1 MKHRGFRIHLPLLG
15 LALLASATHVPASAR
30 TPALP
35 GWTLEKRP
43 VHDEL
48 SSPVGMA
55 YDAAGHLYV
64 ANWSAGTVLR
74 FAPDGARSVF
84 ASGLSGPSGLAIGP
98 SGDVFVA
105 SYSQDLVW
113 RFTPGGRQSVFVRGL
128 ATPAGL
134 SFDRKGR
141 LLIANRRTNE
151 ILAAHP
157 DGRIEVTAEGL
168 QTPVGAVELPGGE
181 LMVSNIAGGISLVG
195 PDRRARSIH
204 DGLRS
209 PGPGIV
215 ADPEGA
221 AAYVV
226 DYGGTTVSRIDRE
239 GGRAVVAD
247 GLSSPVG
254 LARMPDGNLL
264 VATWG
269 ANAAFRLVRT
279 RRDAGLPAP

>member
-1 MKHRGFRIHLPLLG
+1 MKHRSFRVRLPLLG
-15 LALLASATHVPASAR
+15 LALLASATHVPTSAR
-30 TPALP
+30 TPTLP
-35 GWTLEKRP
+35 AWTLDKRA

-48 SSPVGMA
+48 ASPVGMA
-55 YDAAGHLYV
+55 YDTTGHLYV

-74 FAPDGARSVF
+74 FAPDGARTVF
-84 ASGLSGPSGLAIGP
+84 ASGLSGPSGLAISPGP
-98 SGDVFVA
+98 SGDIFVA

-113 RFTPGGRQSVFVRGL
+113 RFTPEGKQSVFVRGL

-141 LLIANRRTNE
+141 LLIANRRTNQ

-157 DGRIEVTAEGL
+157 DGRIEVAAEGL

-195 PDRRARSIH
+195 QDGRARSIQ
-204 DGLRS
+204 GELRS

-215 ADPEGA
+215 ADREGA

-226 DYGGTTVSRIDRE
+226 DYGGTTVSRIDRD
-239 GGRAVVAD
+239 GGRVVVAD

-254 LARMPDGNLL
+254 LARMPDGDLL

-269 ANAAFRLVRT
+269 ANAAFRLVRA
-279 RRDAGLPAP
+279 R

>member
-1 MKHRGFRIHLPLLG
+1 MKHRSFRIRLPLLG
-15 LALLASATHVPASAR
+15 LALLATATHATTSAL
-30 TPALP
+30 TPAP
-35 GWTLEKRP
+35 PAWTLEKRP
-43 VHDEL
+43 AHDEL

-84 ASGLSGPSGLAIGP
+84 ASGLSGPSGLAISP
-98 SGDVFVA
+98 SGDIFVA

-113 RFTPGGRQSVFVRGL
+113 RFTPGGRQSVFVSGL

-157 DGRIEVTAEGL
+157 DGRIEVAAQGL
-168 QTPVGAVELPGGE
+168 QSPVGAVELPGGE

-195 PDRRARSIH
+195 PDGRARSIH

-215 ADPEGA
+215 ADPEGT

-239 GGRAVVAD
+239 GGRVVLAD

-254 LARMPDGNLL
+254 LARTPDGNLL

-269 ANAAFRLVRT
+269 ANAAFRLARP
-279 RRDAGLPAP
+279 R

>member
-1 MKHRGFRIHLPLLG
+1 MKHRSFRIHLPLVG

-30 TPALP
+30 TPAP
-35 GWTLEKRP
+35 PAWMLEKRP

-98 SGDVFVA
+98 SGDIFVA

-141 LLIANRRTNE
+141 LLIANRRTDE

-157 DGRIEVTAEGL
+157 DGRIEVAAKGL

-181 LMVSNIAGGISLVG
+181 LMVSNIAGGISLVAQDG
-195 PDRRARSIH
+195 RARSIH

-215 ADPEGA
+215 ADREGA

-239 GGRAVVAD
+239 GGRVVVAD

-254 LARMPDGNLL
+254 LARTPDGNLL
-264 VATWG
+264 IATWG
-269 ANAAFRLVRT
+269 ANAAFRLVRP
-279 RRDAGLPAP
+279 R